1 MQNNIAELIQKIAE
15 DRNNIISAMLEY
27 ALTDTILF
35 WNKKDDLFERQKKQ
49 WEPYTVWANEEIGAK
64 FSPTE
69 GLSTDNTVGEITALE
84 SYLRKTDARKLALAY
99 LFARE
104 LRSVILGLAVVQ
116 KKCSVEDAFSA
127 AFLEQ
132 NFQEEKWGTDEFSLE
147 KSNSIKKA
155 LNQLKNFI

>member
-1 MQNNIAELIQKIAE
+1 MQNNMAEIIQKIAE
-15 DRNNIISAMLEY
+15 DKDNIISMMLEY
-27 ALTDTILF
+27 APADTILF
-35 WNKKDDLFERQKKQ
+35 WNEKEGLSERQKKQ
-49 WEPYTVWANEEIGAK
+49 WDPYIIWANEKIGAK

-69 GLSTDNTVGEITALE
+69 ELSTDNTVGEITALE
-84 SYLRKTDARKLALAY
+84 SYLRKTDAKKLALAY

-104 LRSVILGLAVVQ
+104 LKSVILGLAVVQ

-147 KSNSIKKA
+147 KSNSIKKV